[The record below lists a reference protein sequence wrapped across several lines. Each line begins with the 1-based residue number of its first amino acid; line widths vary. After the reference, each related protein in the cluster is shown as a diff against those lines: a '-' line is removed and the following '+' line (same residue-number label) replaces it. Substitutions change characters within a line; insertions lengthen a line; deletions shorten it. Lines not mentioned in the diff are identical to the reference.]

1 MKLLLAKIW
10 LGILTLGLIVAM
22 IYDPLT
28 RVLLGCSFFLA
39 ASLCSIAILLN
50 SWED

>member
-28 RVLLGCSFFLA
+28 RLIVGGSFVCV